1 MRIPAR
7 QRIIDRASDARA
19 DASHHHALD
28 TVRALDKLISNLN
41 RGMAAKW
48 DADGAL
54 LVHSANTRG
63 ATYRT
68 TEHACS
74 CPAFVDYCC
83 HRRLRDIILDIQ
95 ATDAQTADHLA
106 AVEYH

>member
-1 MRIPAR
+1 MRIPAK
-7 QRIIDRASDARA
+7 QRIIDRASDARS
-19 DASHHHALD
+19 DASHHHAYA

-41 RGMAAKW
+41 RGMSSKW
-48 DADGAL
+48 EIDGAL
-54 LVHSANTRG
+54 LVKSANTRG

-95 ATDAQTADHLA
+95 ATDEETADQA
-106 AVEYH
+106 AHV